1 MKSRLTHRLSQSEIK
16 ELFAKTKGE
25 HNDDLKEKLY
35 LLTMND
41 DRRVA
46 INALWCLL
54 ISQRLITSGFMLST
68 TNLSTAVCWSVMSRS
83 YALFLVCFFVSRLM
97 KIVSVQTL

>member
-16 ELFAKTKGE
+16 ELCAKTKGE

-46 INALWCLL
+46 INALWVFTHFAAADNEWLYANT
-54 ISQRLITSGFMLST
+54 TS
-68 TNLSTAVCWSVMSRS
+68 LSTAVCWSVMSRS
-83 YALFLVCFFVSRLM
+83 YALFLVCFFVSRFM